1 MALRSPRA
9 AARHLSSL
17 GLGLAAAASGC
28 SGGGGPQTPSCTV
41 LSVAVA
47 PVAVTL
53 VVGGQGSALTATLS
67 TSSCPVPPSIAWSS
81 SNPAAVSIGG
91 TGTAISILAIG
102 ASATPVTITASAGDK
117 TGTAM
122 VTVQVSS
129 GISLSAGSVGFVATT
144 GGTGPSDR
152 AVIISSAG
160 AGPLEGLAL
169 GAIGYGPG
177 ATGWLQGTLSG
188 TSAAPTVTL
197 TLRAT
202 LGALLPG
209 AYTATVPVSSTTAGV
224 AQQTLAVTF
233 IVTAQASGAPMIAF
247 ERWTGTTYPS
257 TSGEIWRMD
266 PAGGGQ
272 VRLTN
277 DATFDGYPMISPDR
291 TRISFASLRNGN
303 YDLFLMNADGTLPA
317 AIRSSP
323 NLELGSSWSPD
334 GLRLVYEW
342 FFSGTDVDLHVL
354 TLDGAANTILIETAQ
369 SEEMPSWSPDGLQ
382 IALSRDPAGQGLYAI
397 YRMPA
402 AGGDLVR
409 LTNDQSDNFTPAWS
423 PDGTRIA
430 WSSNRGG
437 SYQIYVMD
445 ATTGGNVVQL
455 TTAGVNIQPAWSPDG
470 SRIAWAS
477 GQGDDWD
484 IWVMHSDGTGK
495 VNITATTATNEAAPS
510 WR

>member
-1 MALRSPRA
+1 
-9 AARHLSSL
+9 
-17 GLGLAAAASGC
+17 
-28 SGGGGPQTPSCTV
+28 V

-47 PVAVTL
+47 PGQVTL
-53 VVGGQGSALTATLS
+53 VLGGQGSALTATLS
-67 TSSCPVPPSIAWSS
+67 TSDCPVPPSITWSS
-81 SNPAAVSIGG
+81 SNPDAVAIGG
-91 TGTAISILAIG
+91 TGSAISISAVG
-102 ASATPVTITASAGDK
+102 ASTSPVTITATAGDK
-117 TGTAM
+117 TGSAT
-122 VTVQVSS
+122 VTVQAGS
-129 GISLSAGSVGFVATT
+129 GISLSAASVGFVAPT
-144 GGTGPSDR
+144 GGADPADR
-152 AVIISSAG
+152 TVIISSTG
-160 AGPLEGLAL
+160 ADALEGLAL
-169 GAIGYGPG
+169 GPIGYGSA
-177 ATGWLQGTLSG
+177 ATGWLQGSLSG
-188 TSAAPTVTL
+188 TSAAPTATL

-202 LGALLPG
+202 LGALPPG
-209 AYTATVPVSSTTAGV
+209 AYTASVPINSTTPGV
-224 AQQTLAVTF
+224 AEQTLAVTF
-233 IVTAQASGAPMIAF
+233 IVTAQATGTAMIAF
-247 ERWTGTTYPS
+247 ERWTGTSYPS

-266 PAGGGQ
+266 PAGANQ
-272 VRLTN
+272 VQLTN
-277 DATFDGYPMISPDR
+277 DATFDGYPVISPDR
-291 TRISFASLRNGN
+291 TRISFTSLRNGN

-317 AIRSSP
+317 VLRNSANPEI
-323 NLELGSSWSPD
+323 GSSWSPD
-334 GLRLVYEW
+334 GLHLVYEW

-354 TLDGAANTILIETAQ
+354 TLDGAANTILIETPQ

-402 AGGDLVR
+402 AGGELFR

-437 SYQIYVMD
+437 SYQIYTMD

-477 GQGDDWD
+477 GLGDDWD
-484 IWVMHSDGTGK
+484 IWIMNPDGTGK